1 MYAAPEHPVPTTHTS
16 TMSSPDSNPSGSGL
30 SGSLKVIAGLA
41 ILILAGLAALLVT
54 DVVSQEFVKQVMT
67 KVILLCLILAATS
80 VALWVLSRSG
90 RKG

>member
-1 MYAAPEHPVPTTHTS
+1 
-16 TMSSPDSNPSGSGL
+16 MSSPDSNPSGSGL